1 MALYLLTLL
10 FLRNKMNGDLNQDRL
25 DGLEVLV
32 IIDDREMLKIRSYKG
47 FGVFLG
53 RNGIFNSY
61 YLPALLLRSG
71 MLCSAVTAEFVS
83 LYYFQCKEEM
93 FHVG

>member
-1 MALYLLTLL
+1 
-10 FLRNKMNGDLNQDRL
+10 MNGDFNQDRL

-53 RNGIFNSY
+53 RNGIFILTTF
-61 YLPALLLRSG
+61 LP
-71 MLCSAVTAEFVS
+71 C
-83 LYYFQCKEEM
+83 C
-93 FHVG
+93 